1 MDQSSVF
8 VLLFSEDGRNI
19 SVPIT
24 KLSYMY
30 SNKDSDT
37 SQVDIESGDATIL
50 DIPELQN
57 LHNITIQWG
66 YIGEKSKKRT
76 VTILDRTEELT
87 PEGVCL
93 NLICVPKGF
102 SMKQDQSNAVYKG
115 TIDEVAGDIA
125 KAHGLTY
132 VNKSTSKDP
141 ITKSLEDVAAIAK
154 GAGDYYGTNILD
166 NDLQADGY
174 SVVGIRKPGELETD
188 NYYKA
193 GVDNTSAPK
202 FVRVFV
208 AGNKSSL
215 AMLNDEVQ
223 KEPNGPWNMV
233 VRDDKLIREKTD
245 TSQTPFR
252 SYTWKG
258 GDGEMLSFR
267 YSTRNKENLKDASN
281 VESSG
286 WDPINKTFV
295 KTEAT
300 SENDKSPRLGKSEPT
315 AKRGGITN
323 TGLPLEKTDNGP
335 VYNKSGDTYLKNDR
349 FGDFKLPK
357 EEPSELQQR
366 VNNSKATISTSDEK
380 SLWNPRA
387 SERSDGS
394 GTVYVEIDAK
404 LSYTANGFGP
414 GGQIRGD
421 IDNTGVPLKAKYHDY
436 KRKMQLP
443 GDPESNGDEGL
454 NKRKEANMDLNNA
467 QMTVLGNPD
476 IESHQ
481 ITTLF
486 GVGKKNSGNWYII
499 KSTHIVEPGTG
510 YITNCVLN
518 RNGVDSEDV
527 GGNYSD
533 TTNVEN
539 NEPKTDDRNWFQ
551 KMMYDNPNETQ
562 VE

>member
-1 MDQSSVF
+1 MNQDQASVF
-8 VLLFSEDGRNI
+8 VLLYSGGKVI

-30 SNKDSDT
+30 SSKDSDT
-37 SQVDIESGDATIL
+37 SQVDIESGDSSIL

-57 LHNITIQWG
+57 LQEITIHWG
-66 YIGEKSKKRT
+66 YIGGKTKKRI
-76 VTILDRTEELT
+76 VTILDRVEELT
-87 PEGVCL
+87 PQGVCL

-102 SMKQDQSNAVYKG
+102 SLKQDQSDAVHKG
-115 TIDEVAGDIA
+115 TFDEVAGKVA
-125 KAHGLTY
+125 NEHGLTY
-132 VNKSTSKDP
+132 VNKSNTKDP
-141 ITKSLEDVAAIAK
+141 ITKSLEEVSGYTK
-154 GAGDYYGTNILD
+154 VVGDSYGTNVVD
-166 NDLQADGY
+166 NGPGDDY
-174 SVVGIRKPGELETD
+174 SVVGIRKPGELESD

-202 FVRVFV
+202 FVRTFV

-223 KEPNGPWNMV
+223 KEPGGPWSMV
-233 VRDDKLIREKTD
+233 VRDDKLIKEKTD

-267 YSTRNKENLKDASN
+267 YSTKNKENMKDASK
-281 VESSG
+281 VETSG
-286 WDPINKTFV
+286 WDTVNKTFV

-300 SENDKSPRLGKSEPT
+300 SENDKSPRLGKNEPV
-315 AKRGGITN
+315 AKRGGVEN
-323 TGLPLEKTDNGP
+323 TGLPLQKTDSGP
-335 VYNKSGDTYLKNDR
+335 VYNKAGDTYIKNDK

-357 EEPSELQQR
+357 EEPSELQQK
-366 VNNSKATISTSDEK
+366 VNNSPVALSDSGEK
-380 SLWNPRA
+380 PLWNPRA
-387 SERSDGS
+387 SERADGS
-394 GTVYVEIDAK
+394 GTTYVQIDAK

-414 GGQIRGD
+414 EGQIRGD
-421 IDNTGVPLKAKYHDY
+421 IDNTGVPLKAIYHDY
-436 KRKMQLP
+436 KRKFSLP

-454 NKRKEANMDLNNA
+454 NKRKEANMELNNA
-467 QMTVLGNPD
+467 QMSVLGNPD

-499 KSTHIVEPGTG
+499 KSTHVIEPGTG

-518 RNGVDSEDV
+518 RNGVDSDDI
-527 GGNYSD
+527 GGNFSESSN
-533 TTNVEN
+533 TQNSKPNT
-539 NEPKTDDRNWFQ
+539 KTDDRNWFQ
-551 KMMYDNPNETQ
+551 KMMYDKPE
-562 VE
+562 